1 MTYIYQEEQKKKL
14 DDCMPNPNS
23 TFGTYNT
30 PRVTPKVKADRLPMV
45 TLDGN
50 ITARY
55 SNTIQ
60 PHLLRKQI
68 LQEGGSLYS
77 SVPVSSKDLEN
88 VTKNSSTLNSSYDS
102 EPRPGPSGLTKVFF
116 GDGLSVHSDENMYC
130 TLPRKK
136 INYRSSPYTRYK
148 SFDSESR
155 LLPGSAYGSSG
166 GESSSGSRRFSADYA
181 LENSVAK
188 INQRLNPKTGSY
200 LNLAHSTQYPPSSD
214 NISLD
219 STQLLNVG
227 ALEKRYEEYRETLK
241 SPSTKFLSVSLAT
254 LSYNFHKLQ
263 LATHL
268 EEYRKLESQLKKLKE
283 SCDNI
288 TLIESYERLLKKR
301 NHIRFLLSTNAAS
314 LSDRE
319 DSIPKSILK
328 KSAAST
334 KSRSPLFMTNIS
346 HESSGSS
353 ISNSSD
359 FRKDTVGY
367 WSSSQSDSKKK
378 IILNVYNYCC
388 TVHC

>member
-1 MTYIYQEEQKKKL
+1 MHIYREIHCSR

-23 TFGTYNT
+23 TFGTYNKS
-30 PRVTPKVKADRLPMV
+30 RVTPNTKTDRLPMV

-50 ITARY
+50 LTARFPK
-55 SNTIQ
+55 TLQ

-77 SVPVSSKDLEN
+77 SVPVSSTDLEK
-88 VTKNSSTLNSSYDS
+88 VTKNSSTLNGLYDS
-102 EPRPGPSGLTKVFF
+102 EPRPGPSGLAKVFF

-136 INYRSSPYTRYK
+136 HSYRSSQNTRYR
-148 SFDSESR
+148 SFDSESP
-155 LLPGSAYGSSG
+155 LLPGSACGSSG

-181 LENSVAK
+181 IEYSVAN

-200 LNLAHSTQYPPSSD
+200 LNLAYSTQYPPSSD
-214 NISLD
+214 NTSLD

-241 SPSTKFLSVSLAT
+241 SPSIKSLSVSLAT

-263 LATHL
+263 LAKHL

-283 SCDNI
+283 TCDNI
-288 TLIESYERLLKKR
+288 RLIESYERLLKKR
-301 NHIRFLLSTNAAS
+301 NHIRFLLSTNTAS

-328 KSAAST
+328 KSGAST
-334 KSRSPLFMTNIS
+334 KSRSPLFMTNVN

-353 ISNSSD
+353 ISTSSD
-359 FRKDTVGY
+359 FRKDTLGY
-367 WSSSQSDSKKK
+367 RSSSQSDSKKK
-378 IILNVYNYCC
+378 LF
-388 TVHC
+388 